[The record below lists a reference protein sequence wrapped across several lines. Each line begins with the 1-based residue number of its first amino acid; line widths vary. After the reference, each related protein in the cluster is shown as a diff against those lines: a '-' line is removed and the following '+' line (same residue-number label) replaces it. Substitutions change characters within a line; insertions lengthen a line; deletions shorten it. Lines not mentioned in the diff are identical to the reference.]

1 MLLRSHGS
9 SSSSEL
15 LPDDLVELILE
26 HVPVMPLLRF
36 RSVSKKWKLTIESQ
50 RFGQRHLIRR
60 KQLRGPDV
68 LILSHSTL
76 SLEDEPL
83 DDRIFGL
90 GTSIVWTVK
99 LPITCDMYCHGTCE
113 SCDGLFCTFGIYN
126 TPSVVAN
133 PATGWY
139 RILPLSNYQHLC
151 QTYMRK
157 GYVDF
162 PGLGFGRDKLRGTF
176 KAVWLYNASGF
187 VPKQDK
193 VVTYC
198 EVFDFTTNA
207 WRYVVAS
214 SPYPIPDY
222 HLGGSLYWFTECD
235 DEPPM
240 VLSFDLHTETFQVIC
255 KAPFAHPCD
264 PGHLTMHPR

>member
-1 MLLRSHGS
+1 
-9 SSSSEL
+9 
-15 LPDDLVELILE
+15 
-26 HVPVMPLLRF
+26 
-36 RSVSKKWKLTIESQ
+36 LTIESQ

-99 LPITCDMYCHGTCE
+99 LPNTCDMYCHGTACE
-113 SCDGLFCTFGIYN
+113 SCDGLFCTFGIYS
-126 TPSVVAN
+126 PSVVAN

-151 QTYMRK
+151 QTYMRE

-176 KAVWLYNASGF
+176 KA
-187 VPKQDK
+187 
-193 VVTYC
+193 
-198 EVFDFTTNA
+198 
-207 WRYVVAS
+207 
-214 SPYPIPDY
+214 
-222 HLGGSLYWFTECD
+222 CD

-255 KAPFAHPCD
+255 KAPFAHPWD
-264 PGHLTMHPR
+264 PGHLTMCILDDRLKRVVMVYIKGYHKSYTLKTWIRY

>member
-36 RSVSKKWKLTIESQ
+36 RS
-50 RFGQRHLIRR
+50 
-60 KQLRGPDV
+60 QLRGPDV

-99 LPITCDMYCHGTCE
+99 LPNTCDMYCHGTACE
-113 SCDGLFCTFGIYN
+113 SCDGLFCTFGIYS
-126 TPSVVAN
+126 PSVVAN

-151 QTYMRK
+151 QTYMRE

-162 PGLGFGRDKLRGTF
+162 PGLGF
-176 KAVWLYNASGF
+176 
-187 VPKQDK
+187 
-193 VVTYC
+193 
-198 EVFDFTTNA
+198 VFDFTTKA
-207 WRYVVAS
+207 WRYVVPS
-214 SPYPIPDY
+214 SPYLIWSFDPSGKTWKTICSLDLIKRCWHRSEFPLLPIAI
-222 HLGGSLYWFTECD
+222 LNKGWLLLRGGTCMDPLMIY
-235 DEPPM
+235 
-240 VLSFDLHTETFQVIC
+240 DLHTKSYDLFFQPDIGPVGC
-255 KAPFAHPCD
+255 VYYFMSLLSASSN
-264 PGHLTMHPR
+264 